1 MKECLFYTKLK
12 DGAVRCA
19 LCPHS
24 CLIKPGGHGLCRS
37 RINRDG
43 SLYSEA
49 YGRPCALAI
58 DPIEKKPLYHFHPG
72 EECLSLACT
81 GCNLRCKGCQN
92 HDISQVKPTEANY
105 YQLSPEELIATARKH
120 RQDIIAFT
128 YTEPL
133 TWYEYTFDCAQ
144 LAHENGMKN
153 VLVSAGYIN
162 EEPLRQIASYI
173 DAANIDL
180 KYFNDETYRRMSGAA
195 LRPILNTL
203 KILREN
209 NVWLEITHLMIPGTE
224 TAEEFRAMCSWLR
237 ENGFSDTPLHLSRFF
252 PRYQLQQGYVPTP
265 VSTLRKAKEIAREEG
280 IRHVYLGNLPP
291 SEK

>member
-1 MKECLFYTKLK
+1 MKECLFYTKLEG
-12 DGAVRCA
+12 GAVRCA

-24 CLIKPGGHGLCRS
+24 CLIKPGGRGLCRS

-105 YQLSPEELIATARKH
+105 YLLSPEELIATARKH

-162 EEPLRQIASYI
+162 EEPLRQIVPYI

-180 KYFNDETYRRMSGAA
+180 KYFNDQTYRRMSGAS

-209 NVWLEITHLMIPGTE
+209 NVHPCIHTPEGQGNSPQRRHSPRLSGQPSTIRKVAIYQKPCFQSLEGRLPMGRSIASKVWKERFHLLE
-224 TAEEFRAMCSWLR
+224 ANRL
-237 ENGFSDTPLHLSRFF
+237 LSKGRNN
-252 PRYQLQQGYVPTP
+252 RI
-265 VSTLRKAKEIAREEG
+265 STI
-280 IRHVYLGNLPP
+280 
-291 SEK
+291 